1 MKAGIPQG
9 SALGPLLLLIYVNS
23 FPCQITEGIILQ
35 YADDTILICSGPT
48 LEAAASA
55 VNSQLNP

>member
-23 FPCQITEGIILQ
+23 LPCQITEALMTPSLFVV
-35 YADDTILICSGPT
+35 DPPLK
-48 LEAAASA
+48 LLL
-55 VNSQLNP
+55 VL